1 MIGTGILKGMA
12 VTARNFVGSYFEK
25 DRLIT
30 VQYPEERSPLPEN
43 YRNFPF
49 LIYDTADPEAG
60 LRCVACKIC
69 EKECPPQCIYIIKS
83 EDKKPDYMGKPQF
96 YPAVFDIDIS
106 VCMSCQICVEVCPFE
121 AIKMDKVFELSRRER
136 FDALL
141 QRKDELSKSNTYYH
155 SIHPIEAAE
164 VDAKLAEAAAAAAAK
179 KKAAAEKATT
189 TPASGSTSGPAGP
202 SSTTS

>member
-96 YPAVFDIDIS
+96 YPATFDIDIS

-179 KKAAAEKATT
+179 KKAAAEKAT
-189 TPASGSTSGPAGP
+189 SGPAGP
-202 SSTTS
+202 SSTTP

>member
-1 MIGTGILKGMA
+1 MIGMGVLNGMA
-12 VTARNFVGSYFEK
+12 VTLRNFVGSYFEK

-49 LIYDTADPEAG
+49 LIFDGEDAHAG

-69 EKECPPQCIYIIKS
+69 EKECPPQCIYINKS

-121 AIKMDKVFELSRRER
+121 AIKMDKDFELSRRER

-141 QRKDELSKSNTYYH
+141 MRKGDLSKSNIYYH
-155 SIHPIEAAE
+155 KIHPLEAAE
-164 VDAKLAEAAAAAAAK
+164 VDKNLAEAAEAK
-179 KKAAAEKATT
+179 KKKA
-189 TPASGSTSGPAGP
+189 
-202 SSTTS
+202 